1 MTTHELAHALKMLEQ
16 IAANFAWDE
25 DPERAAAAVAS
36 HLKRFW
42 SPEMR
47 RMIVDAVRAGDAEVC
62 DLSRRALAKL
72 NA

>member
-1 MTTHELAHALKMLEQ
+1 MGTHELDHALKMLEQ

-25 DPERAAAAVAS
+25 DRERAATAVAS

-47 RMIVDAVRAGDAEVC
+47 RMVGEAAARGEVGLSPLAAASIRKAG
-62 DLSRRALAKL
+62 
-72 NA
+72 

>member
-1 MTTHELAHALKMLEQ
+1 MSTHELAHALKMLEQ

-25 DPERAAAAVAS
+25 DRERAATAVAS

-47 RMIVDAVRAGDAEVC
+47 RMVVEAAAAQQVELSELARGAVG
-62 DLSRRALAKL
+62 KL
-72 NA
+72 